1 MNDQGAQGGR
11 RQCREG
17 AERKQAGAVGQ
28 SLVPIHACMR
38 PFASCHMPGF
48 VLEACSTRET
58 PSPQGRLGRG
68 AALPSGVSLGKA
80 STGSPTP
87 LMQRFQAQ
95 VQVTLQDTVR
105 KGGHSEEGDGQ
116 EAAGG
121 RCGGSEEMGGR
132 SPPNPWLGCHGSGP
146 GAGHGAGGD
155 LGEKAAGLGL
165 EGLGGWGVGKAGRSR
180 VYEVKHGV
188 VFWR

>member
-1 MNDQGAQGGR
+1 MIRGPREVGGSAGKELRGSKLEQGGR
-11 RQCREG
+11 ALYPSCLHVSICLLPPARVC
-17 AERKQAGAVGQ
+17 AGG
-28 SLVPIHACMR
+28 L
-38 PFASCHMPGF
+38 
-48 VLEACSTRET
+48 
-58 PSPQGRLGRG
+58 SPQGRLGRG

-80 STGSPTP
+80 SAGSPTP
-87 LMQRFQAQ
+87 LTQRFQAQ

-132 SPPNPWLGCHGSGP
+132 SPPNPWLGCRGSGP
-146 GAGHGAGGD
+146 GMMTRHGAGGD
-155 LGEKAAGLGL
+155 LGDKAAGLGL

-180 VYEVKHGV
+180 VYEVKQGV